1 MDATPLVWEGTDA
14 SRTESKPL
22 QPMNSTRTL
31 TAVLLAWLLAG
42 TLDITTAIV
51 YYTGASAN
59 GAERLLQ
66 GIASG
71 VLGAAAFTGGA
82 ATAVLGVLLHYLIA
96 LIWTLV
102 LFAAFREVTALRRHL
117 VLTGIAYGVVVWLA
131 MNLIVL
137 PLSNVHRAPFRLG
150 PAIVAAV
157 ILVFCI
163 GLPISLVV
171 GRPLRDSRDGS
182 RSSAD

>member
-1 MDATPLVWEGTDA
+1 MA
-14 SRTESKPL
+14 SAIHAV
-22 QPMNSTRTL
+22 TRRATL
-31 TAVLLAWLLAG
+31 TILLAWLLAG
-42 TLDITTAIV
+42 TLDITTAIL
-51 YYTGASAN
+51 YYTGASAA

-71 VLGAAAFTGGA
+71 VLGAAAFTGGT
-82 ATAVLGVLLHYLIA
+82 ATAVLGLVLHYLIA

-102 LFAAFREVTALRRHL
+102 LFVALTVVTALRRHL
-117 VLTGIAYGVVVWLA
+117 VLTGVAYGVIVWLA

-137 PLSNVHRAPFRLG
+137 PLSNVRRAPIRLG

-171 GRPLRDSRDGS
+171 GRPMRDSCDGS

>member
-1 MDATPLVWEGTDA
+1 MALA
-14 SRTESKPL
+14 SAIHTI
-22 QPMNSTRTL
+22 NTRRSMITI
-31 TAVLLAWLLAG
+31 LLAWLLAG

-51 YYTGASAN
+51 YYIGASAT

-82 ATAVLGVLLHYLIA
+82 ATAVLGLLLHYLIA

-102 LFAAFREVTALRRHL
+102 LLAAFRAMTLLRRHL
-117 VLTGIAYGVVVWLA
+117 VVTGIAYGVVVWFA

-137 PLSNVHRAPFRLG
+137 PLSSARPAPIRLG
-150 PAIVAAV
+150 PAVVAAV

-171 GRPLRDSRDGS
+171 GRLFRDPT
-182 RSSAD
+182 SAR